1 MTAKSL
7 SKVVNNRVMFGLGN
21 FTDQTIH
28 LRNEINL
35 GKIVCMNK
43 HDKLVNL
50 DGHSPKNKVCNIRSK
65 SVIINVRENTDN
77 KSLNEVEVAQLQNL
91 VDKYSDVF
99 VGKDGK
105 LGKCSL
111 LKHNIEVPKG
121 T

>member
-28 LRNEINL
+28 LRKEFNL
-35 GKIVCMNK
+35 GKCVCMNK

-65 SVIINVRENTDN
+65 SVIINVSANTDN
-77 KSLNEVEVAQLQNL
+77 K
-91 VDKYSDVF
+91 
-99 VGKDGK
+99 
-105 LGKCSL
+105 
-111 LKHNIEVPKG
+111 
-121 T
+121 